1 MMRSP
6 MSLTAVLLTT
16 LAAASSAAPA
26 AKPAAAA
33 SMPAGRGAAATACE
47 RAAQDTL
54 RDTRGAAVSASF
66 DATPALVPG
75 AADAIEVTLRGTGQA
90 RAANASWRFSYSC
103 TYDSRASTVAG
114 MVVRDAA
121 PAERAATV
129 RAAEPDLSLISPA
142 ACESAAASALKR
154 RWPGV
159 AHIIFNNDTRQLSQQ
174 SGSSASLRGQGTA
187 TPTLQDPATHFG
199 YDCAIDPRSG
209 RVVGLRLVD

>member
-103 TYDSRASTVAG
+103 TYDSRTSTVAG

-142 ACESAAASALKR
+142 ACESAAAGALKR

-159 AHIIFNNDTRQLSQQ
+159 AHIIFNNDTRQLSQL